1 MKQMTRMEAMRK
13 AASCAVRVFGAVF
26 LLCAGLVPAQEVELN
41 YNGRIKSGGM
51 KSASG
56 LAPGLCAITDL
67 VAAPRDSQTSIGH
80 PPPGGGHLGL
90 DTVHDLADNHN
101 PALRS
106 LG

>member
-1 MKQMTRMEAMRK
+1 MKHRVAIVG
-13 AASCAVRVFGAVF
+13 CILVIAV
-26 LLCAGLVPAQEVELN
+26 LMWTPSIPAQEVELN